1 MANTVTGPTIQY
13 DYDKKLVTYCSV
25 YSDGSASSTTL
36 VDVSALN
43 QSANKETCTH
53 VALNKI
59 WYTCSGAPDA
69 PASLDWD
76 ATTNVTFLT
85 LAYDNTF
92 DFSSIGGLVNT
103 EASGY
108 SGDVLFV
115 LPSTSDAGNEYT
127 VWCECNKYYEA
138 PNN

>member
-13 DYDKKLVTYCSV
+13 DYDKKLIVYCSV
-25 YSDGSASSTTL
+25 LSDGSASSTTL
-36 VDVSALN
+36 VDVSALTKN
-43 QSANKETCTH
+43 NAKSCAH

-59 WYTCSGAPDA
+59 WYTVGGGTDA

-76 ATTNVTFLT
+76 ADTNVTFLT
-85 LAYDNTF
+85 LSYDNMF

-103 EASGY
+103 EATGY

-115 LPSTSDAGNEYT
+115 IPSTSDAGNEYT
-127 VWCECNKYYEA
+127 VWCELIKYYEA

>member
-1 MANTVTGPTIQY
+1 MKKKQQGIQLALVSIGILLIIGTY
-13 DYDKKLVTYCSV
+13 FYFPSIKKDKVLK
-25 YSDGSASSTTL
+25 D
-36 VDVSALN
+36 

-59 WYTCSGAPDA
+59 WYTVSGAPDA

-76 ATTNVTFLT
+76 ATTDVTLLT
-85 LAYDNTF
+85 LAYDNMF
-92 DFSSIGGLVNT
+92 DFSTIGGLVNT

-108 SGDVLFV
+108 TGDVLFV
-115 LPSTSDAGNEYT
+115 IPSTSDAGNEYT
-127 VWCECNKYYEA
+127 VWCEFIKYYEA

>member
-1 MANTVTGPTIQY
+1 MADTVTGPTIQY

-25 YSDGSASSTTL
+25 YSDGSGSSTTL
-36 VDVSALN
+36 VDVSALE

-59 WYTCSGAPDA
+59 WYTVGGGTDA

-76 ATTNVTFLT
+76 ASTDVTFLT
-85 LAYDNTF
+85 LSYDNMF

-108 SGDVLFV
+108 TGDVLLV
-115 LPSTSDAGNEYT
+115 VPSTADAGNEYT
-127 VWCECNKYYEA
+127 VWCEFLKYYEA
-138 PNN
+138 PGS